1 MARLFF
7 PVFRLLGL
15 VLKDEAPGVAN
26 GGGASYNRGMKILL
40 IDDHALF
47 GDGLALLLKNRYPGC
62 RLVQA
67 LSCEEGLAQAARIK
81 DLGLVLLDLQ
91 LPDLHGFD
99 GLKRLKAA
107 HPALPVVLVSAW
119 ASPEV
124 VQEGLNHGASAF
136 LSKASPARE
145 MLRSLKKF
153 LAPSPKPA
161 KDEPV
166 VSAPR
171 LKPVLTARQ
180 REVLAQAVLG
190 KANKEIA
197 DALGLT
203 LNTVR
208 AHMATILKALGAR
221 SRTEASLKAVKLGLV
236 RNA

>member
-1 MARLFF
+1 
-7 PVFRLLGL
+7 
-15 VLKDEAPGVAN
+15 
-26 GGGASYNRGMKILL
+26 MKILL

-47 GDGLALLLKNRYPGC
+47 GDGLALLLKKQYPDC
-62 RLVQA
+62 RLTQA
-67 LSCEEGLAQAARIK
+67 LSCEEGLAQAGRAK
-81 DLGLVLLDLQ
+81 DLDLVLLDLQ

-99 GLKRLKAA
+99 GLKRLKASR
-107 HPALPVVLVSAW
+107 PGLPVVLVSAW
-119 ASPEV
+119 ATPEV
-124 VQEGLNHGASAF
+124 VQEGLNYGASAF
-136 LSKASPARE
+136 LSKAAPAKE
-145 MLRSLKKF
+145 MLMSLKKF
-153 LAPSPKPA
+153 LRPPKKAVKSTPA
-161 KDEPV
+161 
-166 VSAPR
+166 AGQPR

-208 AHMATILKALGAR
+208 AHMATILKSLGAR

>member
-1 MARLFF
+1 
-7 PVFRLLGL
+7 
-15 VLKDEAPGVAN
+15 
-26 GGGASYNRGMKILL
+26 MKILL

-47 GDGLALLLKNRYPGC
+47 GDGLALLLKKQYPDC
-62 RLVQA
+62 RLTQA
-67 LSCEEGLAQAARIK
+67 LSCGEGLALAEKAK
-81 DLGLVLLDLQ
+81 GLDLILLDLQ
-91 LPDLHGFD
+91 LPDLHGFE

-107 HPALPVVLVSAW
+107 RPDLPVVLVSAW

-136 LSKASPARE
+136 LSKASPAKE
-145 MLRSLKKF
+145 MLGSLKKF
-153 LAPSPKPA
+153 LRPPKNLAKAGTPAPG
-161 KDEPV
+161 
-166 VSAPR
+166 PR
-171 LKPVLTARQ
+171 MNPVLTARQ

-221 SRTEASLKAVKLGLV
+221 SRTEASIKAVKLGLV

>member
-1 MARLFF
+1 
-7 PVFRLLGL
+7 
-15 VLKDEAPGVAN
+15 
-26 GGGASYNRGMKILL
+26 MKILL

-47 GDGLALLLKNRYPGC
+47 GDGLALLLKKQYPDC
-62 RLVQA
+62 RLTQA
-67 LSCEEGLAQAARIK
+67 LSCEEGLALAARTK
-81 DLGLVLLDLQ
+81 ALDLVLLDLQ

-99 GLKRLKAA
+99 GLKRLKASR
-107 HPALPVVLVSAW
+107 PALPVVLVSAW

-124 VQEGLNHGASAF
+124 VQEGLNYGASAF
-136 LSKASPARE
+136 LSKAAPAKG
-145 MLRSLKKF
+145 MLQALKKF
-153 LAPSPKPA
+153 LKPSKKAPRAGPPA
-161 KDEPV
+161 AG
-166 VSAPR
+166 SR

-180 REVLAQAVLG
+180 REVLAQVVLG

-197 DALGLT
+197 GTLGLT